1 MNVTKKREVVP
12 LAFLLYQ
19 FRMSFN
25 RLLDSLRLDADVAL
39 RDGCAAVLQ
48 QTLDKRNVE
57 AVVLVDLR
65 GVPFAEAV
73 SADALIAEV
82 ITDAGKDLLHFPRRD
97 GENQITVSDAVAQ
110 TVILD
115 VLLNH
120 ERDREDTLLSR
131 LLLDDGQAEASAVV
145 HNVTGTQTH
154 DVADP
159 QAEVPFEHERRGDTL
174 IGTAAAKAFAH
185 GRDDFLVLFRRES
198 GCFLVHFSLQVRIP
212 WRKSSRFE
220 RLFDFST
227 CFLAFGVRIS
237 PVIRIIPIQSAE
249 AVIHTVQQQKAR
261 AERQAES
268 P

>member
-1 MNVTKKREVVP
+1 MRIKKREVYSSR
-12 LAFLLYQ
+12 FLYQ
-19 FRMSFN
+19 LRMSFN
-25 RLLDSLRLDADVAL
+25 RFLDPLGFDANVTL

-73 SADALIAEV
+73 SADALKAEV
-82 ITDAGKDLLHFPRRD
+82 VTDAGKDLLHFPRRD
-97 GENQITVSDAVAQ
+97 GENQITVSDAIAQ

-120 ERDREDTLLSR
+120 ERDREIASLSR
-131 LLLDDGQAEASAVV
+131 LLLNDGQAEASAVV

-154 DVADP
+154 DVADA
-159 QAEVPFEHERRGDTL
+159 QAQVPFEHERRGDTL

-185 GRDDFLVLFRRES
+185 GRDYFFILLSRES

-220 RLFDFST
+220 RLSDFS
-227 CFLAFGVRIS
+227 A
-237 PVIRIIPIQSAE
+237 
-249 AVIHTVQQQKAR
+249 
-261 AERQAES
+261 
-268 P
+268 

>member
-1 MNVTKKREVVP
+1 
-12 LAFLLYQ
+12 
-19 FRMSFN
+19 MSFN
-25 RLLDSLRLDADVAL
+25 RLLDPLGFDADIAL

-48 QTLDKRNVE
+48 QTLDKGDVE
-57 AVVLVDLR
+57 TVVFVDLR

-82 ITDAGKDLLHFPRRD
+82 VTDAGKDLLHFPRRD
-97 GENQITVSDAVAQ
+97 GEYQITVSDAVAQ

-120 ERDREDTLLSR
+120 ERDREIALLSR

-154 DVADP
+154 NVADA
-159 QAEVPFEHERRGDTL
+159 QAEVPFEHERSGDML
-174 IGTAAAKAFAH
+174 IGTAAAKALAH
-185 GRDDFLVLFRRES
+185 GRDDFFILLSRES

-220 RLFDFST
+220 RLSCFSA
-227 CFLAFGVRIS
+227 CFLTFGVRIF
-237 PVIRIIPIQSAE
+237 
-249 AVIHTVQQQKAR
+249 
-261 AERQAES
+261 
-268 P
+268 

>member
-1 MNVTKKREVVP
+1 
-12 LAFLLYQ
+12 
-19 FRMSFN
+19 MSFN
-25 RLLDSLRLDADVAL
+25 RLLDPLGFNSNVAL

-48 QTLDKRNVE
+48 QTLDQGNVE

-73 SADALIAEV
+73 RADALIAEV
-82 ITDAGKDLLHFPRRD
+82 ITDAGKDLLHFPCRD
-97 GENQITVSDAVAQ
+97 GEYQITVSDAVAQ

-115 VLLNH
+115 VLLDH
-120 ERDREDTLLSR
+120 ERDCEIASLSR

-154 DVADP
+154 DVADA
-159 QAEVPFEHERRGDTL
+159 QAEVPFEHESRGDTL

-220 RLFDFST
+220 RLFGFS
-227 CFLAFGVRIS
+227 A
-237 PVIRIIPIQSAE
+237 
-249 AVIHTVQQQKAR
+249 
-261 AERQAES
+261 
-268 P
+268 

>member
-1 MNVTKKREVVP
+1 MDEINKKREI
-12 LAFLLYQ
+12 FSSRFSYQ
-19 FRMSFN
+19 LRMSFN
-25 RLLDSLRLDADVAL
+25 RLFDPLRFDADITL

-48 QTLDKRNVE
+48 QTLDKRNVIP
-57 AVVLVDLR
+57 VVLVDLR

-73 SADALIAEV
+73 SADVLIAEV
-82 ITDAGKDLLHFPRRD
+82 VTDTGKDLLYFPRRD
-97 GENQITVSDAVAQ
+97 GENQITVSDAIAQ

-249 AVIHTVQQQKAR
+249 AVIHTAQQQKAR
-261 AERQAES
+261 TERQAES
-268 P
+268 L

>member
-12 LAFLLYQ
+12 LAFSYQ
-19 FRMSFN
+19 LRMSFN
-25 RLLDSLRLDADVAL
+25 RLLDPLGFDADVAL

-48 QTLDKRNVE
+48 KALDQGNVK

-65 GVPFAEAV
+65 GVPFTEAV

-120 ERDREDTLLSR
+120 ERDREDALLSR
-131 LLLDDGQAEASAVV
+131 FLLDDGQAEASAVV
-145 HNVTGTQTH
+145 HDVTGTKTH
-154 DVADP
+154 DVADA
-159 QAEVPFEHERRGDTL
+159 QAEVPFEHKRRGDTL

-185 GRDDFLVLFRRES
+185 GRDDFFILL
-198 GCFLVHFSLQVRIP
+198 
-212 WRKSSRFE
+212 SR
-220 RLFDFST
+220 
-227 CFLAFGVRIS
+227 
-237 PVIRIIPIQSAE
+237 
-249 AVIHTVQQQKAR
+249 
-261 AERQAES
+261 
-268 P
+268 

>member
-1 MNVTKKREVVP
+1 MT
-12 LAFLLYQ
+12 
-19 FRMSFN
+19 FN
-25 RLLDSLRLDADVAL
+25 RLLDPLGFDADITL

-48 QTLDKRNVE
+48 KALDKGNVE

-82 ITDAGKDLLHFPRRD
+82 VTDAGQNLLNFSRRD
-97 GENQITVSDAVAQ
+97 GEDQITVSDAVAQ

-120 ERDREDTLLSR
+120 ERDREDALLSR

-145 HNVTGTQTH
+145 HDVTGTQTH
-154 DVADP
+154 DVADA

-174 IGTAAAKAFAH
+174 IGTAAAKALAH
-185 GRDDFLVLFRRES
+185 GRDDFFILLSRES
-198 GCFLVHFSLQVRIP
+198 GCFLVHYCLQVRIP

-220 RLFDFST
+220 RLSCFS
-227 CFLAFGVRIS
+227 A
-237 PVIRIIPIQSAE
+237 
-249 AVIHTVQQQKAR
+249 
-261 AERQAES
+261 
-268 P
+268 